1 MAAFNSFF
9 KPKPGKFAQNI
20 FSTGVQIGTGGRALT
35 ATATVSVVV
44 PKPYRK
50 CQLIGVSIEQTT
62 AAAGSGTI
70 TLQVIKRNNVPAS
83 PADVNQ
89 TATFDL
95 IAGATTLDK
104 TQAIAITATDI
115 TSVFQ
120 ASDGCRVDLVA
131 SATVSTAP
139 QAVLTCLWAAM
150 E

>member
-9 KPKPGKFAQNI
+9 KPKPGNFAQNL

-44 PKPYRK
+44 PKPFRK

-62 AAAGSGTI
+62 AAAGGGAI
-70 TLQVIKRNNVPAS
+70 TLQVIKRNNVGAG
-83 PADVNQ
+83 ADVNQ

-104 TQAIAITATDI
+104 TQNIAITATDI

-131 SATVSTAP
+131 ATTVTTAP
-139 QAVLTCLWAAM
+139 QAVLTCLWAVM
-150 E
+150 Q